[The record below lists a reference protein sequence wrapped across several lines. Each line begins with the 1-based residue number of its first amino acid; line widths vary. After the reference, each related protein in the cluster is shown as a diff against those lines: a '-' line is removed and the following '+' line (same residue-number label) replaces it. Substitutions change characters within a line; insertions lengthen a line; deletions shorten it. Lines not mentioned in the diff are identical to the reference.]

1 MAALRRNRS
10 SLFLAVWMIALS
22 MGLTNCSGCSSSKS
36 GAMMI
41 SVPNVVG
48 TSQSAAT
55 TAITGAGLTLGTVT
69 MASSATVAAGDVIS
83 QNPAAGA
90 SVASGSAVN
99 LTVSSGPAAVSVP
112 SVVGDTQAAATIAIT
127 GAGLTLGT
135 VTTASSGTV
144 AAGNV
149 ISQNPAAGT
158 SVASGSAVNLTV
170 SSGPAAVSVPSVV
183 GDTQAAATTAIT
195 GAGLTLGTVTTATSA
210 TVAAGDVISQNPTAG
225 TSAASG
231 SAVNLVVSLGP
242 TAVSVPNVVGDTQAV
257 AATAITAAGLTLGT
271 VTMASSGTVAAGNV
285 ISQNP
290 AAGTNVA
297 SGSAVN
303 LTVSSG
309 ASSDIVTSRYDNAR
323 SGVNSH
329 ETILTTANVNS
340 TSFGKLGEF
349 TVDGQIDGQVLYL
362 NQLNIPGTGLTNVIY
377 AATENDSVY
386 AFNADS
392 VSGITGTFL
401 WKTSVVPAGESPV
414 DSASLPCGNLSFNGI
429 TATPVIDRN
438 LNAIY
443 VVAMT
448 KDGSG
453 NIIDRIHALDLTTG
467 SELFGGPTTITATY
481 PGTGGNSSGGVVTFL
496 PNVQHDRA
504 ALLESN
510 GVIYTTWSG
519 LDGDCGSYSAWVIT
533 YNASTLAPAGAIDL
547 VPNDA
552 WGGMW
557 MGGGGPAV
565 DAAGN
570 VYVIT
575 GNGATAHDTPGTNNY
590 YGNSFVKLSNSG
602 SLSVADYFTPLNTVS
617 EDDADEDFGSAG
629 PVLLPD
635 LVDANNVTQHL
646 AIGAGKDGNMYVV
659 SRDNMGQFNAAANQ
673 IHQQI
678 QISNRENFYSPVYFN
693 GTVYVGPS
701 GTPVEAYAMTQT
713 MLPTTPTSQTTQSI
727 GSGVTIS
734 ANGTSN
740 GIVWVV
746 SNNSQAMYAFDAN
759 NLATQLYNTTQAAAN
774 RDKPASI
781 SGHFIAPMIMN
792 GKVFFGTGST
802 VAVYGLLGP

>member
-1 MAALRRNRS
+1 
-10 SLFLAVWMIALS
+10 
-22 MGLTNCSGCSSSKS
+22 
-36 GAMMI
+36 
-41 SVPNVVG
+41 
-48 TSQSAAT
+48 
-55 TAITGAGLTLGTVT
+55 
-69 MASSATVAAGDVIS
+69 
-83 QNPAAGA
+83 
-90 SVASGSAVN
+90 
-99 LTVSSGPAAVSVP
+99 
-112 SVVGDTQAAATIAIT
+112 
-127 GAGLTLGT
+127 
-135 VTTASSGTV
+135 
-144 AAGNV
+144 
-149 ISQNPAAGT
+149 
-158 SVASGSAVNLTV
+158 
-170 SSGPAAVSVPSVV
+170 
-183 GDTQAAATTAIT
+183 
-195 GAGLTLGTVTTATSA
+195 
-210 TVAAGDVISQNPTAG
+210 
-225 TSAASG
+225 
-231 SAVNLVVSLGP
+231 
-242 TAVSVPNVVGDTQAV
+242 
-257 AATAITAAGLTLGT
+257 
-271 VTMASSGTVAAGNV
+271 
-285 ISQNP
+285 
-290 AAGTNVA
+290 
-297 SGSAVN
+297 
-303 LTVSSG
+303 
-309 ASSDIVTSRYDNAR
+309 
-323 SGVNSH
+323 
-329 ETILTTANVNS
+329 
-340 TSFGKLGEF
+340 
-349 TVDGQIDGQVLYL
+349 LYL
-362 NQLNIPGTGLTNVIY
+362 NQLNIPGTGLKNVIY

-386 AFNADS
+386 AFDADS
-392 VSGITGTFL
+392 VSGITGTYL
-401 WKTSVVPAGESPV
+401 WKTSVVPTGEAPV
-414 DSASLPCGNLSFNGI
+414 DSGSLPCGNLPFNGI

-519 LDGDCGSYSAWVIT
+519 LDGDCGNYSAWVIT

-565 DAAGN
+565 DAAGD

-575 GNGATAHDTPGTNNY
+575 GNGATANDTPGTNSY

-602 SLSVADYFTPLNTVS
+602 SLGVADFFTPFNTVS

-635 LVDANNVTQHL
+635 LVDASNVTQHL

-659 SRDNMGQFNAAANQ
+659 SRDNMGHFTAAANQ

-678 QISNRENFYSPVYFN
+678 QIAHNENFYSPVYFN

-713 MLPTTPTSQTTQSI
+713 MLPATPTSQTAQPI
-727 GSGVTIS
+727 GSGVIIS
-734 ANGTSN
+734 ANGTSD

>member
-1 MAALRRNRS
+1 M
-10 SLFLAVWMIALS
+10 
-22 MGLTNCSGCSSSKS
+22 
-36 GAMMI
+36 
-41 SVPNVVG
+41 
-48 TSQSAAT
+48 T
-55 TAITGAGLTLGTVT
+55 T
-69 MASSATVAAGDVIS
+69 ASSATVAAGDVIS
-83 QNPAAGA
+83 QIPAAGV
-90 SVASGSAVN
+90 SVAG
-99 LTVSSGPAAVSVP
+99 
-112 SVVGDTQAAATIAIT
+112 
-127 GAGLTLGT
+127 
-135 VTTASSGTV
+135 
-144 AAGNV
+144 
-149 ISQNPAAGT
+149 
-158 SVASGSAVNLTV
+158 
-170 SSGPAAVSVPSVV
+170 
-183 GDTQAAATTAIT
+183 
-195 GAGLTLGTVTTATSA
+195 
-210 TVAAGDVISQNPTAG
+210 
-225 TSAASG
+225 
-231 SAVNLVVSLGP
+231 
-242 TAVSVPNVVGDTQAV
+242 
-257 AATAITAAGLTLGT
+257 
-271 VTMASSGTVAAGNV
+271 
-285 ISQNP
+285 
-290 AAGTNVA
+290 
-297 SGSAVN
+297 GSAVN

-323 SGVNSH
+323 SGVNSN

-349 TVDGQIDGQVLYL
+349 TVDGQIDGQILYL
-362 NQLNIPGTGLTNVIY
+362 NQLNIPGTGLKNVIY
-377 AATENDSVY
+377 AATEDDSVY
-386 AFNADS
+386 AFDADS
-392 VSGITGTFL
+392 VSGTTGTYL
-401 WKTSVVPAGESPV
+401 WKTSVAPAGESPV
-414 DSASLPCGNLSFNGI
+414 AAASLPCGNLAFNGV

-481 PGTGGNSSGGVVTFL
+481 PGTGGNSSGGMVTFL

-519 LDGDCGSYSAWVIT
+519 LDGDCGNYSAWVIT
-533 YNASTLAPAGAIDL
+533 YNASTLAAADVIDL

-557 MGGGGPAV
+557 MGGGGPAA

-575 GNGATAHDTPGTNNY
+575 GNGNAADDTPGTNSY
-590 YGNSFVKLSNSG
+590 YGNSFVKLSTSG
-602 SLSVADYFTPLNTVS
+602 SLSVADYFTPLNTVL

-629 PVLLPD
+629 PTLLPD
-635 LVDANNVTQHL
+635 LVDASNVTQHL
-646 AIGAGKDGNMYVV
+646 AIGAGKDNYMYVV
-659 SRDNMGQFNAAANQ
+659 SRDNMGQFHAATNQ

-678 QISNRENFYSPVYFN
+678 QISHNENFYSPVYFN

-713 MLPTTPTSQTTQSI
+713 MLPTTPTSQTTQVI
-727 GSGVTIS
+727 GNGVTIS
-734 ANGTSN
+734 ANGTSD

-746 SNNSQAMYAFDAN
+746 SNNLQAMYAFDAN

-774 RDKPASI
+774 RDTPASI
-781 SGHFIAPMIMN
+781 GGHFIAPMVMN
-792 GKVFFGTGST
+792 GKVFFGTSST